1 MDKRNF
7 PQTRGAPNSVAERS
21 ARFLGT
27 IDTPALHRD
36 NPDGSSSKKV
46 LGKLYTKPGEK
57 PVIFV
62 EVSKLAWVPEGI
74 VFTPRTAA
82 APNGWGLPPT
92 PDGKGTPGGDFPY
105 VILNKYKHNNTPEYL
120 HTVYSDSPVLGVD
133 TLRMSLNWP
142 ALYIDDEDTVAWQ
155 SNRKLQ
161 QFMCR
166 WIPILTEKRQAT
178 WFAHRPKVRDYSFE
192 VQQSTFIAVNL
203 VRAAASKPAF
213 SKPLEGWTTDS
224 AQATC
229 LENVKAKTFAH
240 DSVLYRY
247 GWQTTDERALDRVGR
262 YQESGENLYASGTGT
277 SKTDL
282 ALEAVAWWQTSPLHY
297 AAMIKDY
304 TNGSRAQYTLNGTA
318 QLIGEVMTVG
328 TWNRANLGLAFSE
341 REVATV
347 QESINPRGESCTTW
361 RHPLFGSISTM
372 NSPSLGGYFG
382 TRNMIWGE
390 KQVYSFKQ
398 TDIIAVANVI
408 ADFNI
413 HRENLLGA
421 GMVVKMTGDVMES
434 EQWDK
439 IVKEKKRREERYS
452 KILAKQSLPPD
463 TACVDSEVGI
473 DLVQA
478 SWKLEVRTLSYE
490 EFGLPYQTP
499 NPATV
504 CKFIL
509 RGGKME
515 DFIKTRATIKEF
527 TIPFNPC
534 GFYSSA
540 LFSQDGTK
548 AIVAAAE
555 LLDDGNGASSKWQGE
570 KLHFYE
576 FDGDTASEV
585 ATSQID
591 ILVTDIAG
599 LYKQTAN
606 GQVKLYPYYE
616 EDTLKW
622 VEMKVAHEGSRN
634 SLANTS
640 KRALYA
646 SLIFADSFE
655 WVYYNTASGGAV
667 GSSDV
672 AVDGVVKH
680 ILYLDP
686 INTERTHWIEFTI
699 VSTSPS
705 VTTVSAAV
713 MRDIKAPTLVKT
725 LYSSVTVDAQ
735 SNGDPWLVPMYTD
748 KSSLTTALWTQYI
761 HPAWRWS
768 GSGLPASDFKGSFGL
783 GGVSFERPAGAPY
796 SRGAAGSPRSTPLA
810 PVVFGRSVRFP
821 DNLADGVFDS
831 DYALGGA
838 LFGQPFGFGKTGAP
852 TDTWVYFK
860 SSSLDLEAIT
870 GISGM
875 DDNILPLWSL

>member
-1 MDKRNF
+1 MDKKRF
-7 PQTRGAPNSVAERS
+7 PQNRGAPSVVADQS
-21 ARFLGT
+21 ARFLDT
-27 IDTPALHRD
+27 IDTPALHRE
-36 NPDGSSSKKV
+36 NLDGSTSKKV
-46 LGKLYTKPGEK
+46 LGKLYTTPSKKPA
-57 PVIFV
+57 ILA

-92 PDGKGTPGGDFPY
+92 PDGLGTVGGDFPY

-120 HTVYSDSPVLGVD
+120 HKVYSDSPVLGVE

-166 WIPILTEKRQAT
+166 WLPILKEKKQVT

-203 VRAAASKPAF
+203 IRTGLGKAAF

-240 DSVLYRY
+240 DSILYRY
-247 GWQTTDERALDRVGR
+247 GWQTTNERALDRVGR
-262 YQESGENLYASGTGT
+262 YQDSGENLYASGLGT

-282 ALEAVAWWQTSPLHY
+282 ALEAVAWWQASPLHY
-297 AAMIKDY
+297 ATMIRDY
-304 TNGSRAQYTLNGTA
+304 TTGKRAQYTLNGTA

-328 TWNRANLGLAFSE
+328 TWNVANLGLSFRG
-341 REVATV
+341 REVTTI
-347 QESINPRGESCTTW
+347 QESINPRGASCTTW
-361 RHPLFGSISTM
+361 RHPVFGSIGTI
-372 NSPSLGGYFG
+372 NSPSLGGYIG
-382 TRNMIWGE
+382 TRNMSWGE
-390 KQVYSFKQ
+390 KQVSSYKQ
-398 TDIIAVANVI
+398 TDILAVVNVI
-408 ADFNI
+408 ADFNTR
-413 HRENLLGA
+413 RENLLGA
-421 GMVVKMTGDVMES
+421 GMVIKMTGDAMQS
-434 EQWDK
+434 DQWAK
-439 IVKEKKRREERYS
+439 IVKEKNRREERYS
-452 KILAKQSLPPD
+452 KLLAKQSLPPD
-463 TACVDSEVGI
+463 TACVESEVGI

-478 SWKLEVRTLSYE
+478 SWRLEMRTMSYE
-490 EFGLPYQTP
+490 EFGTPYQTP

-515 DFIKTRATIKEF
+515 DFIKTRAVIKEF

-616 EDTLKW
+616 ENTLKW

-640 KRALYA
+640 KRVLYA
-646 SLIFADSFE
+646 SLIFPDTFE
-655 WVYYNTASGGAV
+655 WVYCNTASGGAI
-667 GSSDV
+667 GSSDA

-699 VSTSPS
+699 VSTAPS
-705 VTTVSAAV
+705 TTTVSAAI
-713 MRDIKAPTLVKT
+713 MRDIKTPTLVKT
-725 LYSSVTVDAQ
+725 LYSGLTVDAQ
-735 SNGDPWLVPMYTD
+735 SNGQPWLVPMYAD
-748 KSSLTTALWTQYI
+748 KSSLTTGLWTQYL
-761 HPAWRWS
+761 HPAWRWA
-768 GSGLPASDFKGSFGL
+768 GSGLPPTDFKGSFGL
-783 GGVSFERPAGAPY
+783 GSGSLDKPSGGQYTFG
-796 SRGAAGSPRSTPLA
+796 GTGSPRSTPLA
-810 PVVFGRSVRFP
+810 PVVFGKSSRFD
-821 DNLADGVFDS
+821 DNLADGTLDT
-831 DYALGGA
+831 DYVLGGA
-838 LFGQPFGFGKTGAP
+838 FFGQPFGFGKTGAP